1 LSLLFCRET
10 GVPRSVHTSVKLPWR
25 VYARWKASGQQL
37 AAVVEWG
44 VDAYWASVE
53 GAPPDPLR
61 AVADRFAAD
70 VWALAREGV
79 ITGPPGDLPSRP
91 VVLPGPENDVS

>member
-1 LSLLFCRET
+1 MSLLFCRET
-10 GVPRSVHTSVKLPWR
+10 GVPRTVHTSVKLPQR
-25 VYARWKASGQQL
+25 VYERWKASGQPL

-44 VDAYWASVE
+44 VDTYWSGVE

-61 AVADRFAAD
+61 AVTERFAQD

-79 ITGPPGDLPSRP
+79 ITGPPEALPFPEKRP
-91 VVLPGPENDVS
+91 